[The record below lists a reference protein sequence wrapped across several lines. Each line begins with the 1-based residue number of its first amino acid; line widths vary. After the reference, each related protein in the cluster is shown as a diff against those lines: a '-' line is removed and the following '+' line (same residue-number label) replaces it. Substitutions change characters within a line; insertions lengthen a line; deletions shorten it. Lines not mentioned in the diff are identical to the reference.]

1 MTNRYTVGFT
11 GAALK
16 QLEKLPVRV
25 RQRIVTAVERLSDN
39 PRPSTA
45 AKLSGHEDIYRIRV
59 GDYRVVYEVEDERLV
74 VLVLRVAHRKDAYRG
89 M

>member
-1 MTNRYTVGFT
+1 MANRYDVGFT

-16 QLEKLPVRV
+16 QLEKVPLRV
-25 RQRIVTAVERLSDN
+25 RQRIIRSIESLSED
-39 PRPSTA
+39 PRPPMAS
-45 AKLSGHEDIYRIRV
+45 KLTGHEDFYRIRV
-59 GDYRVVYEVEDERLV
+59 GDYRVVYEVEDDRLV